1 MATFIC
7 HTARHHKLWTW
18 RPDCHLWMGQL
29 SKEYFYSRWSAMA
42 KSRLWCCV
50 LIYLWQLQVVSS
62 RRALIKPTHKEY
74 KTGPHPAASTC
85 RLCVGVHRSVQA
97 LNSVPVSSYR
107 PLIITHR
114 LWIENGS
121 DCASSICYLF
131 HHGGDFLGCD
141 WICTWN
147 PLWAIESS
155 EMQSHCDLCRG

>member
-7 HTARHHKLWTW
+7 YTARHHKLWTW
-18 RPDCHLWMGQL
+18 RPDCYLWMGQL
-29 SKEYFYSRWSAMA
+29 DTEYFYSRWLAMA
-42 KSRLWCCV
+42 KSRLWCCL

-62 RRALIKPTHKEY
+62 RRALVKPTHKSI
-74 KTGPHPAASTC
+74 KLNLIQQ
-85 RLCVGVHRSVQA
+85 LCVGVHQSVQA

-121 DCASSICYLF
+121 DRASSICYLF

-155 EMQSHCDLCRG
+155 EMQSHCGLCRG